1 LSRRHAHRFR
11 RSRGARTMF
20 YHRLLR
26 LDFVG
31 ARGNAFAI
39 GKHEP
44 LMEARFRDDVLG
56 HFRRPSSKL
65 TQLSTAG
72 LLAH

>member
-1 LSRRHAHRFR
+1 
-11 RSRGARTMF
+11 MF

-39 GKHEP
+39 GEHEP
-44 LMEARFRDDVLG
+44 LMEARLRDDVLS
-56 HFRRPSSKL
+56 HFRRLSSKL
-65 TQLSTAG
+65 KELSTAG
-72 LLAH
+72 LLAD